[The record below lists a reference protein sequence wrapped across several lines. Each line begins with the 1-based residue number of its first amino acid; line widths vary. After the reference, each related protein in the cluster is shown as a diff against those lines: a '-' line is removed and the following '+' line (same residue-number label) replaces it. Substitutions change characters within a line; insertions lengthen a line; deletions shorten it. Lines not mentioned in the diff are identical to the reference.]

1 MGPLPLRSGEVS
13 PESPSREPVPQHPEH
28 PPRRALGSEAVLDI
42 AARQRMQH
50 TERAQ
55 RDGPAIARARTLP
68 RGVED
73 GHFVRLAA
81 MTGEIDTTPPLS
93 GLPDLRRRHPTQKG
107 RAKPE
112 H

>member
-1 MGPLPLRSGEVS
+1 M
-13 PESPSREPVPQHPEH
+13 
-28 PPRRALGSEAVLDI
+28 GSEAVLDI

-81 MTGEIDTTPPLS
+81 MTGEIDQSPRLS
-93 GLPDLRRRHPTQKG
+93 GILDLRRRDVTEQG
-107 RAKPE
+107 RGKPE
-112 H
+112 QQAPARRKTVKIERTKKSRGGKEG